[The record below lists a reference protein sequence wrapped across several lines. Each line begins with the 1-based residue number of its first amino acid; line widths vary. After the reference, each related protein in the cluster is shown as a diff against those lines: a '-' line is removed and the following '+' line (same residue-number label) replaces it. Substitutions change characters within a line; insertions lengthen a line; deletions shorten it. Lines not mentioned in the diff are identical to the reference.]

1 MMGPTSS
8 STGSTGSAAN
18 AYMHRSESGMALK
31 VSYADSGLSPR
42 VTVDGPASV
51 SRISG
56 IASACETRPATG
68 GASAASISVMLNRA
82 PGVRWTL
89 AARARQ

>member
-1 MMGPTSS
+1 MGPTSS

-31 VSYADSGLSPR
+31 VWYADSGLSVR
-42 VTVDGPASV
+42 VKVDRPASV
-51 SRISG
+51 SPISG
-56 IASACETRPATG
+56 IASARPATG
-68 GASAASISVMLNRA
+68 GESAASISVMLNRA